1 MNPETERLLHGKLLR
16 EETLRCVTFTA
27 MMAALVAVGSS
38 LQIQLPSML
47 GSNRFHLGNVM
58 CALSGLMLGPWWGAL
73 GSGLGSALYD
83 LLLDPTRF
91 AEFPITF
98 VTKSVYG
105 LVAGAVFFN
114 VFQGKSNYINEA
126 VAAALSAVGYIVV
139 YLAKSF
145 FYNGLLVKGLTTD
158 AAWLA
163 VLERIPSSVFNGVV
177 ALIFAPVLGVA
188 LHKALKA
195 AHLEI
200 RPAQ

>member
-1 MNPETERLLHGKLLR
+1 MNQSKNRQMLDRL
-16 EETLRCVTFTA
+16 CITA
-27 MMAALVAVGSS
+27 VMAALVAVGSYI
-38 LQIQLPSML
+38 QVQLPSML

-98 VTKSVYG
+98 VTKGIYG
-105 LVAGAVFFN
+105 LVAGLVFFK
-114 VFQGKSNYINEA
+114 VFKGRSNYIHE
-126 VAAALSAVGYIVV
+126 AAATALAAVSYIVV

-145 FYNGLLVKGLTTD
+145 FYNGLLIKGLTAD
-158 AAWLA
+158 AAWLG

-177 ALIFAPVLGVA
+177 ALVFAPILGVA

-200 RPAQ
+200 KLA